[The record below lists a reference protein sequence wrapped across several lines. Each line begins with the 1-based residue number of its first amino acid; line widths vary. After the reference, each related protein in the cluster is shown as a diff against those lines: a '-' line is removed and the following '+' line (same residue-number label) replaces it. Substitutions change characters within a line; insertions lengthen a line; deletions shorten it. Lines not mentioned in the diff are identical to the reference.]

1 MAVEITMPKLGLTM
15 EEGSVTQW
23 LKEEGQ
29 PVKKGEPL
37 LDTTLTKAAVEIES
51 PADGTLSF
59 VRPAIGETLPIG
71 TLLAYLLQPGE
82 AAPKVGLAPAAPAAA
97 PVSAGTVEV
106 QAVAPERSR
115 EDGGRLFSS
124 PAARRVA
131 GELGVDIR
139 LVPGT
144 GPNGRIQEDDVRAF
158 AERQKTEKLLATPL
172 AAKVAADRGID
183 LSEVAAAGRRITLAD
198 VEKAAEAGVAEL
210 VPSIAAIPRGAP
222 AEEEIVAL
230 TRLRKTIGE
239 RMLQSVTT
247 APHFNISVEIDM
259 SEAARLREKLLDM
272 VKAATGNRLSY
283 TAILVKVVAQA
294 LARHPMVNASF
305 DNGQIRLH
313 KEVNVGVA
321 VAVEPGLLVP
331 VIRSADKKNL
341 IEISRAL
348 KDLQDKSRD
357 LKFKPDEL
365 TGGTFTISN
374 LGMFGIDEF
383 TPIINPPES
392 AILGL
397 GQIADRPVAKDGQ
410 VVIRPI
416 MKATLSVD
424 HRVLDGA
431 TAAPFLSDIK
441 RTLENPYLL
450 L

>member
-37 LDTTLTKAAVEIES
+37 LEVMTDKAAVEIES
-51 PADGTLSF
+51 PGDGVLSF

-82 AAPKVGLAPAAPAAA
+82 AAPNAGPAPSAVAAETVTASAAPAAPMV
-97 PVSAGTVEV
+97 PVL
-106 QAVAPERSR
+106 SR

-131 GELGVDIR
+131 SELGIDIGQ
-139 LVPGT
+139 VPGS
-144 GPNGRIQEDDVRAF
+144 GPNGRIQQADVRAF
-158 AERQKTEKLLATPL
+158 VKRLSMEKPVVTPL
-172 AAKVAADRGID
+172 AAKVAVDRGVD
-183 LSEVAAAGRRITLAD
+183 LSQVAMDGRRITLAD

-210 VPSIAAIPRGAP
+210 AP
-222 AEEEIVAL
+222 AVETAPAPGAEEEVIAL

-259 SEAARLREKLLDM
+259 SEAARLREKLLDT
-272 VKAATGNRLSY
+272 VEAATGNRLSY

-313 KEVNVGVA
+313 KEINVGVA
-321 VAVEPGLLVP
+321 IAVEPGLLVP
-331 VIRSADKKNL
+331 VIRAADRKNL
-341 IEISRAL
+341 IEISRIL
-348 KDLQDKSRD
+348 KDLQEKSKD

-397 GQIADRPVAKDGQ
+397 GQIIDRPVAKDGQ

-441 RTLENPYLL
+441 RTLVNPYLL